1 MDDHQK
7 VICTENDSRLTNI
20 LDLPIVQNMK
30 MQVIKSFIEQLFGKK
45 DNDRL
50 DLTLMST

>member
-1 MDDHQK
+1 MDDRQK
-7 VICTENDSRLTNI
+7 MIFTEKDSRLRNI

-50 DLTLMST
+50 DLMLMCT